1 MGSAL
6 DTFRA
11 QQEAAEQINARLSE
25 IAALLGRVHGELD
38 LLARDENLR
47 AVLQQERTWLESAQ
61 RTVSEVRAWREHERL
76 RFWPGIVKRWAIALV
91 FALASAAVAGVGYG
105 WVTEPYAAELA
116 TLRSRAEF
124 ADFIEHRIIVM
135 TPAERRQL
143 DTLMRWNP
151 PSTRDG
157 PTKSR

>member
-11 QQEAAEQINARLSE
+11 QQEAAERIHERLSE
-25 IAALLGRVHGELD
+25 VAVLLGHVHRQLD
-38 LLARDENLR
+38 LLAHDEDLR
-47 AVLQQERTWLESAQ
+47 AVLQQERAWLESAQ
-61 RTVSEVRAWREHERL
+61 RTVAEVRAWREHERL
-76 RFWPGIVKRWAIALV
+76 RFWPGLVRRWAIALV
-91 FALASAAVAGVGYG
+91 FALASAAVAGAGYG
-105 WVTEPYAAELA
+105 WVTNPHAAELA

-143 DTLMRWNP
+143 DALMRWDTP
-151 PSTRDG
+151 PNRDT

>member
-1 MGSAL
+1 
-6 DTFRA
+6 
-11 QQEAAEQINARLSE
+11 
-25 IAALLGRVHGELD
+25 VHGQLD
-38 LLARDENLR
+38 LLAHDEGLR
-47 AVLQQERTWLESAQ
+47 AVLLQERTWLESAQ

-76 RFWPGIVKRWAIALV
+76 RFWPGIVKRWAIALA

-124 ADFIEHRIIVM
+124 ADFIEHRIITM

-143 DTLMRWNP
+143 EALIRLDTP
-151 PSTRDG
+151 PKRDTS
-157 PTKSR
+157 TKSQ